1 MLARAA
7 PDYEDA
13 DRVISELKDMLE
25 AEGTDWRSFRNLLE
39 QKQEVDQQLALI
51 MLGRVEPPTEEA
63 REMALW
69 MLKMS
74 AEQFNVPTESSPI
87 RRVDANRYGQRLHM
101 ENWNVALLRQISK
114 ESVDIVANA
123 ADMSPSHHEM
133 LRAYS
138 RRLRTA
144 VNATSAALY
153 LQKVAT
159 PTPRSRNAPSRWRQA
174 AASGTASMTPGKIES
189 PPAADTTTT
198 GGGNRLL
205 SVAIAVAVLSAL
217 MLMRWR
223 AGDRTVEIAQRYTRG
238 RSGG

>member
-1 MLARAA
+1 
-7 PDYEDA
+7 
-13 DRVISELKDMLE
+13 
-25 AEGTDWRSFRNLLE
+25 
-39 QKQEVDQQLALI
+39 
-51 MLGRVEPPTEEA
+51 
-63 REMALW
+63 MASW

-74 AEQFNVPTESSPI
+74 AEQFNVPTASSPI
-87 RRVDANRYGQRLHM
+87 RRADANRYGQRLHM

-114 ESVDIVANA
+114 ETVDIVAKA

-174 AASGTASMTPGKIES
+174 AASGTAPMPPGKVES

-205 SVAIAVAVLSAL
+205 SVAAIAVAVLSAL
-217 MLMRWR
+217 VLMRWR

-238 RSGG
+238 RGGG